1 MKHPFMVEDY
11 FVLKNTFLLPD
22 FSPNAYNKT
31 KETKVFKVKNKALY
45 FELLEMRNQICE
57 PHDLPIFLVAG
68 SQTLAEMADYLPQTE
83 KDLLRINGFGP
94 AKVEKYGDLFLNIIR
109 KYSKDNKLE
118 SKMEMLISEKR
129 VKKEKKG

>member
-1 MKHPFMVEDY
+1 
-11 FVLKNTFLLPD
+11 
-22 FSPNAYNKT
+22 
-31 KETKVFKVKNKALY
+31 
-45 FELLEMRNQICE
+45 MRNQICE

-118 SKMEMLISEKR
+118 SKMEMLILEKR
-129 VKKEKKG
+129 VKKEKKANKAPIEKPEPTEKKEKPEKGSSFRLTYEMYKQKKTFCA